1 MRAVNEQR
9 FRRVGGNAEVV
20 VDVRVISAS
29 SRDLQSEISEGRL
42 REDLYYRL
50 GVVPLSM
57 PSLADRRED
66 IPVLAKYFTN
76 RIARRIGVQP
86 IKLSDEIFAAMESYN
101 WPGNV
106 RQIHNVIETL
116 LIMAPND
123 RKQAVG
129 LDLLPAEIQN
139 KSRLVASSDMEQMM
153 SFPLRGARE
162 AFERQY
168 LETQLHRFNGNISR
182 MASFVGMERSALH
195 RKMKAL
201 DIGADLQGEVKKL

>member
-1 MRAVNEQR
+1 M
-9 FRRVGGNAEVV
+9 
-20 VDVRVISAS
+20 
-29 SRDLQSEISEGRL
+29 EGY
-42 REDLYYRL
+42 D
-50 GVVPLSM
+50 
-57 PSLADRRED
+57 
-66 IPVLAKYFTN
+66 
-76 RIARRIGVQP
+76 
-86 IKLSDEIFAAMESYN
+86 

-123 RKQAVG
+123 RKQTVG

-139 KSRLVASSDMEQMM
+139 ISRLSANSDMEQMM

-162 AFERQY
+162 AFEREY
-168 LETQLHRFNGNISR
+168 LETQLHRFSGNISR

-201 DIGADLQGEVKKL
+201 DIGTDLQGEVKSHENCHLRWRTCRQCYRKSSLRGTK